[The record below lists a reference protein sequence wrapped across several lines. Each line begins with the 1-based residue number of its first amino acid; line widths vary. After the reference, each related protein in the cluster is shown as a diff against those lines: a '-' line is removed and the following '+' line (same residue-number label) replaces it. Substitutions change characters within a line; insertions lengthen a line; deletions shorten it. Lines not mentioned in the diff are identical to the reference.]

1 MAKNVSSELS
11 PDSWTLRL
19 FDSLTL
25 GGWVSRLLPVAFL
38 LFPLPAQD
46 GQARQAFELQG
57 EVHLEAGGRLRRARA
72 LVTLHG
78 AWTPFAAQTWTD
90 LGGRFK
96 FSKLPAGLYN
106 LTAEV
111 PRRGVRRES
120 VDISA
125 SLADDRGRIRR
136 IITLQPVST
145 QQTATVSARQLT
157 IAEKA
162 RKEYIRAQKKLSQR
176 KVDQAVAHL
185 EKAVRLAPHFSRA
198 LNNLGTIAFQRQHY
212 EKARQFFQQ
221 ARQADPMAYNPL
233 VNLGGA
239 LIQLQ
244 DFPRAL
250 KVNQEAVAMR
260 PQDPLAHSQ
269 LGRSYM
275 YLGKDEQAVEHLSRA
290 RDLDPGHFS
299 FPRLSL
305 AQAHWRN
312 GRREEAAKE
321 LEEFLRRHPDA
332 PQAESV
338 RQQLA
343 DLSPSND
350 P

>member
-1 MAKNVSSELS
+1 MTERLRRTSRFLPLAFFLVALS
-11 PDSWTLRL
+11 
-19 FDSLTL
+19 
-25 GGWVSRLLPVAFL
+25 
-38 LFPLPAQD
+38 AQD
-46 GQARQAFELQG
+46 GQLRQAFELHG
-57 EVHLEAGGRLRRARA
+57 EVHLEPGGRLRRARA

-78 AWTPFAAQTWTD
+78 AWTPYTAQTWTD

-96 FSKLPAGLYN
+96 FRKLPAGLYN

-111 PRRGVRRES
+111 PRRGLRHES

-125 SLADDRGRIRR
+125 SLADARGRIRC

-157 IAEKA
+157 IPEKA
-162 RKEYIRAQKKLSQR
+162 AKEYLRAQKKLSRR

-185 EKAVRLAPHFSRA
+185 EKAVQLAPHFSRA
-198 LNNLGTIAFQRQHY
+198 LNYLGTIAFQRQEY
-212 EKARQFFQQ
+212 GKARQLFQQ
-221 ARQADPMAYNPL
+221 ARQADPMGYNPL

-244 DFPRAL
+244 DFPKAL
-250 KVNQEAVAMR
+250 EVNQEAVARR

-275 YLGKDEQAVEHLSRA
+275 YLGKDEKAVEHLSRA

-305 AQAHWRN
+305 AQLHWRN
-312 GRREEAAKE
+312 DRREEAAEE

-332 PQAESV
+332 AQAESV

-343 DLSPSND
+343 ILSPSTD